1 MNALPAPIIHVIDD
15 EEPLRIALSRLLRVS
30 GYRVALYVS
39 AEHFLNTAQLHEPGC
54 ILLDFN
60 MPGMGGLQLQEQ
72 LTLDQNKLPIIFLT
86 GNGNEGIREL
96 AFNGGAHD
104 FLYKPVVKE
113 QLIDAIQRALANTAK
128 PVKKGSG
135 CKD

>member
-1 MNALPAPIIHVIDD
+1 MNETLAPIIHIIDD
-15 EEPLRIALSRLLRVS
+15 EEPLRIALSRLLRAS
-30 GYRVALYVS
+30 GYRVALYES
-39 AEHFLNTAQLHEPGC
+39 AEQFLNTAHLHEPGC

-72 LTLDQNKLPIIFLT
+72 LRSDQNKLPIIFLT

-113 QLIDAIQRALANTAK
+113 ELINTIERVLANAAK
-128 PVKKGSG
+128 TVK
-135 CKD
+135 

>member
-1 MNALPAPIIHVIDD
+1 MNETLAPIIHIIDD

-30 GYRVALYVS
+30 GYRVALYES
-39 AEHFLNTAQLHEPGC
+39 AEQFLNTAQLHEPGC

-72 LTLDQNKLPIIFLT
+72 LRSDQNKLPIIFLT

-113 QLIDAIQRALANTAK
+113 ELINTIERVLASTAK
-128 PVKKGSG
+128 PVK
-135 CKD
+135 